1 MIDQVRPND
10 LSAWMQA
17 QPGGS
22 AGVVLDVREPWE
34 LQTASV
40 QPDGFALRPSPW
52 ATCPRAWP
60 SWTPTVPV
68 ACLCHHGARSQRVAA
83 FLAAQGFE
91 PMWPTSRAALTPGR
105 PSATPRCPATDEHAI
120 PRKAVSEGRS

>member
-17 QPGGS
+17 QPGGG

-40 QPDGFALRPSPW
+40 QPDGFALRAIPMNEIP
-52 ATCPRAWP
+52 ARLGELDANL
-60 SWTPTVPV
+60 PV
-68 ACLCHHGARSQRVAA
+68 ACLCHHGARSQRVAS
-83 FLAAQGFE
+83 FLVAQGFTQVANIAGGIDA
-91 PMWPTSRAALTPGR
+91 W
-105 PSATPRCPATDEHAI
+105 SAERDPQVPRY
-120 PRKAVSEGRS
+120 